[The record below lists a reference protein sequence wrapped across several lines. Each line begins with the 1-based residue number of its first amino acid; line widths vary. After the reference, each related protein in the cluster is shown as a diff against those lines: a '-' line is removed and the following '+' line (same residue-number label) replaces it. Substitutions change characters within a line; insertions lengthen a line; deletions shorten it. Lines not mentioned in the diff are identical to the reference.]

1 MAAGTP
7 PRRPTEPHLAL
18 IPVVTSHEAAAQPTT
33 PPPAVASNDS
43 AGAGIGTASD
53 LLASL
58 NAARRICVTGHLPP
72 PYICPWTPAPENHN
86 CGHVCPWLGL
96 RVMGLAFRV
105 AVRVR
110 GYG

>member
-72 PYICPWTPAPENHN
+72 RTSAP
-86 CGHVCPWLGL
+86 GRRPPKTTIADMSAPGWGL
-96 RVMGLAFRV
+96 ELWG
-105 AVRVR
+105 
-110 GYG
+110 